1 MRGLVLVCGRAGE
14 WFTAPEGVRTEA
26 LPARPG
32 KSEVDPLLAPE
43 LVVAGSDADLA
54 AIVLRLLRKE
64 KLATTTVGYVP
75 AEADSAVAALWG
87 IPTDRRRAVELAL
100 SGTDRPVPLIRDDA
114 GGVLLGKG
122 VVRNPRGVAYCDDTV
137 ALRGE
142 AGSIVVRPD
151 TGGSGLVATVTRGR
165 VLRRKQMFTG
175 RAFQLG
181 GAPAQPVSDG
191 VPYPRPMERWTWYR
205 HTHDLRLVMAA
216 R

>member
-32 KSEVDPLLAPE
+32 KAEVDPLLASE
-43 LVVAGSDADLA
+43 LVVVGSDADLA
-54 AIVLRLLRKE
+54 AVVLRLLRKE
-64 KLATTTVGYVP
+64 KLDTTTVGYVP
-75 AEADSAVAALWG
+75 ADADSAVAAQWG
-87 IPTDRRRAVELAL
+87 LPTDRRRALDVAL
-100 SGTDRPVPLIRDDA
+100 TGFDRPVPLIRDDA

-151 TGGSGLVATVTRGR
+151 LDGPGLVATVTRGR
-165 VLRRKQMFTG
+165 LIKRRQRFPG

-181 GAPAQPVSDG
+181 GAPSVPVSDG

-205 HTHDLRLVMAA
+205 HTHDLRLVIVA